1 MRVARLSELT
11 RTRWWMPAFSL
22 FLGLLILLAYGIG
35 DRPLQGVLGLCVMAA
50 LAAVFL
56 LGSRSETLRGL
67 GGPGRDER
75 WSMIDT
81 RATAF
86 TGLALIAAVLGA
98 WLAEVARGGDGSP
111 FTQLGAGAGLAYLA
125 AVAWL
130 RYRS

>member
-1 MRVARLSELT
+1 
-11 RTRWWMPAFSL
+11 
-22 FLGLLILLAYGIG
+22 
-35 DRPLQGVLGLCVMAA
+35 MAA

-56 LGSRSETLRGL
+56 LGSRSEPLRGL
-67 GGPGRDER
+67 GGSGRDER